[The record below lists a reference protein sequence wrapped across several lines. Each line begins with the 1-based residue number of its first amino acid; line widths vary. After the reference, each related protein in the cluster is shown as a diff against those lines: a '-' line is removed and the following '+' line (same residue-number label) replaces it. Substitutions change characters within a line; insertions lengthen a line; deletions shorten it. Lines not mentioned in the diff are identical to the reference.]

1 MSSRNFEDYCSLS
14 NPLLRHIIEW
24 FAANNLVLNLYK
36 MTIIK
41 FITKNS
47 SHSTLHTSYTD
58 RCIEEMVNTD
68 FLGLQIDNHLN
79 WKNHIEQMVPK

>member
-1 MSSRNFEDYCSLS
+1 MSSRNFEGFCSLS
-14 NPLLRHIIEW
+14 EPFLRHIIEW
-24 FAANNLVLNLYK
+24 FAANNLVLNLDK

-47 SHSTLHTSYTD
+47 SHATLHIGYTD
-58 RCIEEMVNTD
+58 RYTEEMVNTE

-79 WKNHIEQMVPK
+79 WKNHVEQMNPK